1 MRVVVALV
9 GGSAG
14 LVPAVLLVLHQEGGA
29 LVHQRVDAHLRVDEQ
44 LRGGVSTEY
53 DDITR

>member
-29 LVHQRVDAHLRVDEQ
+29 LVHQRVDAHLCVDEQ
-44 LRGGVSTEY
+44 LRGEV
-53 DDITR
+53 R